1 MNGAGEA
8 LAAAGHG
15 RGPAAV
21 YFMNGGQRLRLHRAP
36 RPRLEVTAALGGT
49 GPSLPPPPRG
59 CTPRGGMRGGWG
71 WALSPPRGR
80 CFPSPWVSAPSRV
93 GAPQPCEAGRGR
105 AGPAA
110 PGGERASCAAAGL
123 CPARGP
129 AWLRS
134 PPYRHG
140 RPSAYVPQ
148 PACLAG
154 DSYVKMPVK
163 PAAAFPWGYAQRLGV
178 FSGSF

>member
-1 MNGAGEA
+1 MEGSGCA
-8 LAAAGHG
+8 
-15 RGPAAV
+15 
-21 YFMNGGQRLRLHRAP
+21 AP
-36 RPRLEVTAALGGT
+36 RPPPAPGGNAALGGT
-49 GPSLPPPPRG
+49 GPSLPPPPRRCS

-80 CFPSPWVSAPSRV
+80 CLPPV
-93 GAPQPCEAGRGR
+93 GVCPPPRGRAAARRGGEGRGR

-129 AWLRS
+129 ASLRS

-140 RPSAYVPQ
+140 RPSAYAPQ

-154 DSYVKMPVK
+154 DSYVKMSVK
-163 PAAAFPWGYAQRLGV
+163 PAAVFPWGYVQRVDV